1 MDDVSNV
8 LGDEIDD
15 QAIIFHKPK
24 SEFHTKVNEAAIAI
38 CRQKPHLV
46 RKGQRGELSD
56 LAREK
61 VAQEGYCFKKG
72 HSRSK
77 AYGNSSQST
86 PKRPKFDQS
95 MRKRLDELQE
105 DIKMLTQRISL
116 KEKRCMQAEA
126 ARNYKLCDELS
137 EQMSE
142 LKAHKREKEKEHVI
156 ILRKEKR
163 SLKYV
168 AKVRSTA
175 PALSV
180 TSPPGANIT
189 SSVSSRSSLSP
200 SRSSSVSAYFGGSS
214 SESEGTCF
222 SESDVMIVEPPTVCL
237 GSPIAIRKPDS
248 LDSDVFSTDTD
259 EGLEHPLSMVA
270 VTSVAP

>member
-1 MDDVSNV
+1 MINTHKITFISLYNFFVWMAPPYGATEVTATIERGCSKPSSVSVENTS
-8 LGDEIDD
+8 LS
-15 QAIIFHKPK
+15 
-24 SEFHTKVNEAAIAI
+24 SESGFLIAI
-38 CRQKPHLV
+38 GLPRQTV
-46 RKGQRGELSD
+46 GGSTIITSD
-56 LAREK
+56 SEK
-61 VAQEGYCFKKG
+61 HVPSDSDEYPPKYAQEGYCFKKG

-86 PKRPKFDQS
+86 PKRPKLDQS
-95 MRKRLDELQE
+95 MRKQRLDELQE

-116 KEKRCMQAEA
+116 KEKRCIQAEA

-200 SRSSSVSAYFGGSS
+200 SPFSPQSRSSSVSATFSRAKSNSS
-214 SESEGTCF
+214 
-222 SESDVMIVEPPTVCL
+222 P
-237 GSPIAIRKPDS
+237 R
-248 LDSDVFSTDTD
+248 
-259 EGLEHPLSMVA
+259 
-270 VTSVAP
+270 